1 MALGLAPCPSC
12 ARHLRASEEACPFC
26 GAAVAGKLSPLPGT
40 SKRLTR
46 AAAFAF
52 TASLA
57 AVAGVHCGD
66 DDAGGSSS
74 GKTPTVD
81 SGADTGPGP
90 APAYGAPAPDAGSDA
105 AADTGVGDA
114 ASDASGDAA
123 DEGGSSGA
131 LYGAPL
137 YGAPPFGTPPAVP
150 SPNGGS

>member
-81 SGADTGPGP
+81 SGAEGGSGGQPGP
-90 APAYGAPAPDAGSDA
+90 MYGAPAPDAGRDA
-105 AADTGVGDA
+105 AGDAASDA

-137 YGAPPFGTPPAVP
+137 YG
-150 SPNGGS
+150 